1 MSRRASVGVREHLAP
16 WPGARVRFDVKIED
30 SAAGRPTD
38 RRTSLLSRV
47 GRGDEAAFAALYD
60 ELAADVFGVARRV
73 VRDSAFAEDVAQ
85 ETFLDV
91 WRRAPS
97 FDPTRGSATV
107 WVLTI
112 AHRRAVDRV
121 RREDAARRRDERGA
135 ALDDSIVPDEL
146 ADGLERRLDRER
158 VTRALESLTTLQR
171 RAVELAYFDGRT
183 QQEIAQLL
191 DVPLGTVKTRIR
203 DGIIRLRDAFEVT
216 S

>member
-1 MSRRASVGVREHLAP
+1 
-16 WPGARVRFDVKIED
+16 
-30 SAAGRPTD
+30 
-38 RRTSLLSRV
+38 
-47 GRGDEAAFAALYD
+47 
-60 ELAADVFGVARRV
+60 
-73 VRDSAFAEDVAQ
+73 VAQ

-112 AHRRAVDRV
+112 AHRRAGDRV

-135 ALDDSIVPDEL
+135 ALDDSNVTDEL

-183 QQEIAQLL
+183 QQEIARLL

-216 S
+216 P